1 MKKIALA
8 GQISSLHFR
17 SYFLNAIAIIFLAF
31 LFAPVSSADAQRN
44 PDRPN
49 IEELLPETTV
59 AFIQIPDIRDL
70 LEKTK
75 DSAGMQMLR
84 DEEVAPMYER
94 IIEEGRTAYGKVEEE
109 VGLSL
114 EELQS
119 IPSGELVFCTIAPR
133 RKNPAYMFILEI
145 GEENEAAEKALGVA
159 RDKLVEAGN
168 TAEDEELES
177 GVSVEKLSIEG
188 MVWFKAQREGLVV
201 ACSNEKVLNDF
212 FLRWD
217 GEEVKKVR
225 PLSKNRKFIT
235 IMNRCRSKKEL
246 PSDIRFF
253 VDPIGIFKSA
263 GRGNVEMQLA
273 IAFLPSLGLDSLLGM
288 GGSVI
293 LGDEEY
299 ETIAHGHLLLSSPR
313 KGVTKVLSL
322 KPGDYEPESWM
333 PFDAHSYTTTSWD
346 VPQMYNEI
354 RGLVDLTMD
363 EGAFDNMVQDNI
375 NDRLEMSLEE
385 DILSQFSGRI
395 SLGQVTSVPG
405 KLNSAS
411 WVVGLGLNNAKDATE
426 MGEKLV
432 DFLNENAFDGN
443 IEKSEYEGIVNWAIS
458 DSAIEAQSERRLERR
473 RERNKRRG
481 REEDDM
487 EEMRATVRL
496 PRPTFA
502 IIDNTLVITD
512 SVEAFEKAVAT
523 HKGESESLM
532 NDAGFVKMA
541 DQMTRLLGTDMPV
554 ALSYNQPKYSVQA
567 MLEYGNADSTK
578 ALLSSQAENSD
589 DGSFWKVLKGVMD
602 DHELPSS
609 ETLSKY
615 IAPQGWF
622 ATSDDTGYH
631 FLWFQERL
639 ELEDE

>member
-1 MKKIALA
+1 MKKTALTGHA
-8 GQISSLHFR
+8 LPSRFR
-17 SYFLNAIAIIFLAF
+17 PHIQHAIAIIFLA
-31 LFAPVSSADAQRN
+31 LLLAPMSSAVAQRN

-49 IEELLPETTV
+49 IEDLLPETTV
-59 AFIQIPDIRDL
+59 AFVQIPDVRDL
-70 LEKTK
+70 IEKTK
-75 DSAGMQMLR
+75 DSAGMQMLK

-94 IIEEGRTAYGKVEEE
+94 MIEEGRTAYGKVEEQ

-114 EELQS
+114 DELQS
-119 IPSGELVFCTIAPR
+119 IPSGEMVFCTIAPR
-133 RKNPAYMFILEI
+133 RKNPAFMFILEV
-145 GEENEAAEKALGVA
+145 GEDNDAAEKALGVA

-177 GVSVEKLSIEG
+177 GVSVEKLSIDG
-188 MVWFKAQREGLVV
+188 MIWFKAQREGLVI

-246 PSDIRFF
+246 PSDVRFF

-263 GRGNVEMQLA
+263 GRGNVQMQLA
-273 IAFLPSLGLDSLLGM
+273 IAFLPSLGLDSLLGV
-288 GGSVI
+288 GGSMI
-293 LGDEEY
+293 FGDDEY

-313 KGVTKVLSL
+313 KGVTKVISL

-363 EGAFDNMVQDNI
+363 EGAFDNMVQENI
-375 NDRLEMSLEE
+375 DDRLEMSLEE

-395 SLGQVTSVPG
+395 SFGQVTSVPG

-411 WVVGLGLNNAKDATE
+411 WIVGLGLNNAKDATE

-432 DFLNENAFDGN
+432 DFLNENGLEGS
-443 IEKSEYEGIVNWAIS
+443 IEKTEYEGIVNWAVS
-458 DSAIEAQSERRLERR
+458 ESAIEAQNERRMERR
-473 RERNKRRG
+473 RERNRRRG

-512 SVEAFEKAVAT
+512 SIEAFEKAVAT
-523 HKGESESLM
+523 HKGESESLK

-554 ALSYNQPKYSVQA
+554 ALSYNQPKYTFQSF
-567 MLEYGNADSTK
+567 LEYGNADSTK

-639 ELEDE
+639 DLEEQ